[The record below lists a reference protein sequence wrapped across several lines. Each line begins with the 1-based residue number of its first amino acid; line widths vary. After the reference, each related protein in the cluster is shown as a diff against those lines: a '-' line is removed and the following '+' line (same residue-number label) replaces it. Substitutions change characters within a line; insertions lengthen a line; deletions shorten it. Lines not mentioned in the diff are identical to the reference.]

1 MHTDFT
7 FAPWGMVFAAIMY
20 VIGNGVCMNHLTRQ
34 KPWMGWVMWGT
45 SAILIIIAGAIIE
58 LRLTGGASVWDKLTS
73 VNIENH
79 WIVATLYAL
88 LSIPGAASVLFRQ
101 SVDWTRLGVLA
112 TALVIFIPLG
122 AQLHDPEN
130 SRLILSLGV
139 TLMTCGLLWI
149 WSMMLD
155 CEPVHKRKTVPLEEM
170 SQ

>member
-1 MHTDFT
+1 M
-7 FAPWGMVFAAIMY
+7 AFAALMY
-20 VIGNGVCMNHLTRQ
+20 VIGNGVWTNHMARH
-34 KPWMGWVMWGT
+34 KPWLGWLMWSVT
-45 SAILIIIAGAIIE
+45 AVLIIFVGAIIE
-58 LRLTGGASVWDKLTS
+58 LRLAGGSSVWTRLTS

-112 TALVIFIPLG
+112 TALIVFIPLG
-122 AQLHDPEN
+122 AQLNDPES
-130 SRLILSLGV
+130 SRLILSLSV
-139 TLMTCGLLWI
+139 ALAICGLLWI

-155 CEPVHKRKTVPLEEM
+155 CEPVHKRKTVPLDEM